1 MDAKK
6 AKPVVVKSNGNKKGV
21 TVGSAEVAREVLGA
35 VKTSKDSKSKLTELL
50 NRAAQL
56 PKPEVPSAKVEKTT
70 PSLKQEE
77 AAGRELVNKLTPHFA
92 ALMAAE
98 AELADAKTTSTNG
111 DGGNIFI
118 SVETRAKLEEMLQG
132 KKGELEKRVEGL
144 NMMLQ
149 PFFDEAPGLRKTLES
164 KFEASQKAAVS
175 EQGTQAT
182 IERVKKLAEDN
193 FAGGVTPG
201 RVSVFLEKASRMIGV
216 LDRVPAEETLGLD
229 RSNKKVI
236 CHRFS
241 QAVTYD
247 GFMADFRKEAVAKA
261 KAEGMTTGYI
271 KAEVWFKA
279 DVKDPRP
286 GIVTIGIVRARERE
300 IYEANKARKNSSA
313 PSATA
318 SN

>member
-1 MDAKK
+1 MSKSKK
-6 AKPVVVKSNGNKKGV
+6 VA
-21 TVGSAEVAREVLGA
+21 VGSAEVALEVLGA
-35 VKTSKDSKSKLTELL
+35 VKKTGKDSKSKLTELL
-50 NRAAQL
+50 NRASQL
-56 PKPEVPSAKVEKTT
+56 SRPEAPSAKATIPS
-70 PSLKQEE
+70 PSLKEEE
-77 AAGRELVNKLTPHFA
+77 AAGRELVKKLEPHFA

-149 PFFDEAPGLRKTLES
+149 PFFDEAPGLRKMLEM

-182 IERVKKLAEDN
+182 IDRVKRLADGI
-193 FAGGVTPG
+193 FAGGVTSG

-216 LDRVPAEETLGLD
+216 LDRVPAEETSGLD
-229 RSNKKVI
+229 RSSKKVI
-236 CHRFS
+236 CYRFS
-241 QAVTYD
+241 QDVAYG

-261 KAEGMTTGYI
+261 KASGMTGYV
-271 KAEVWFKA
+271 KGEVWFKA
-279 DVKDPRP
+279 ANDPRP
-286 GIVTIGIVRARERE
+286 GMIAIGIARAKESE
-300 IYEANKARKNSSA
+300 IYKANKVRKASASSA
-313 PSATA
+313 TTA
-318 SN
+318 SK